1 MFDWKL
7 DAHCTSTEH
16 NLILNFQVVYFHN
29 IADKILKYK
38 ITICNTHFSFQNL
51 FWCETLANIES
62 WFLVENKHSN
72 NKKIQKEKSGMQV
85 FSFFQKK
92 AYAKRKIV
100 GKIQTQGKRT
110 FVKHLKVKL
119 TNM

>member
-1 MFDWKL
+1 
-7 DAHCTSTEH
+7 
-16 NLILNFQVVYFHN
+16 
-29 IADKILKYK
+29 
-38 ITICNTHFSFQNL
+38 
-51 FWCETLANIES
+51 
-62 WFLVENKHSN
+62 
-72 NKKIQKEKSGMQV
+72 MQV